1 MGGGKRCDGT
11 KMSEALGAKYQPDTD
26 SGGRMTMW
34 CDLEALNLGESI
46 CPGAFFGG
54 LVMPRKRRFF
64 GVKHYYS
71 PLSVSTTKLPENCA
85 SPTISLDVLG
95 GI

>member
-11 KMSEALGAKYQPDTD
+11 RMSEALGAKYQPDTN

-46 CPGAFFGG
+46 CPGAFWG
-54 LVMPRKRRFF
+54 
-64 GVKHYYS
+64 
-71 PLSVSTTKLPENCA
+71 A
-85 SPTISLDVLG
+85 W
-95 GI
+95 